1 MTNQNDYQPAGDR
14 TEAAIRTIAAALQA
28 QTGFFSRLRDDHVDA
43 KRAAA
48 VITTLGEDPHDVVT
62 VIARFGQL
70 ADTDRWVIVQEAIE
84 AAEAEYI
91 ALAGRWFR
99 VLAEALGG
107 YDEPATGVEPALEA
121 RWNAVG
127 NSAVDALERFKV
139 YAVQWENLRAQI
151 INAPVNRD
159 DGAIEAIR
167 DLAAYAV
174 RLAQNSVK
182 DMTDRVHVAEY
193 TIRG

>member
-1 MTNQNDYQPAGDR
+1 MVSFGLHR
-14 TEAAIRTIAAALQA
+14 
-28 QTGFFSRLRDDHVDA
+28 FFYTTSRYS
-43 KRAAA
+43 
-48 VITTLGEDPHDVVT
+48 T
-62 VIARFGQL
+62 
-70 ADTDRWVIVQEAIE
+70 
-84 AAEAEYI
+84 
-91 ALAGRWFR
+91 
-99 VLAEALGG
+99 
-107 YDEPATGVEPALEA
+107 
-121 RWNAVG
+121 
-127 NSAVDALERFKV
+127 
-139 YAVQWENLRAQI
+139 I